1 MAEAP
6 RVLLLFSDTGG
17 GHRSAAEAIIEAL
30 EQRHP
35 ARCRPEMVDVLKRY
49 APRPFNQL
57 PRAYP
62 HMVRAPHAWR
72 LGFRITDGR
81 QRARALTVAS
91 WPYVRAAA
99 RRLVRE
105 QQADLVVSVHPLLV
119 SPILAAYGRPRPP
132 FLTVVTD
139 LVSTHALWYHPG
151 VDLCLLPTEAARQRA
166 LHYRM
171 RPEQLRVVGLPVGA
185 RFCTPA
191 GDPEALRAALGWP
204 LDRPM
209 VLVVGGGEGMGPL
222 YEIACAL
229 DALEG
234 RFGLAVIAGRNE
246 RLRRR
251 LEAYSWRVPAFV
263 YGFERRMP
271 EMMRAA
277 TLLVTKAGPGT
288 ITEALNAGLPMV
300 LFSRLPG
307 QEEGNVDYA
316 VSRGAAQWAPGPRR
330 AVRAVKHW
338 LDHPAELVDAAA
350 ACRRLARPPAA
361 ADVADAIIATLA
373 TAAQPGEI
381 RSFAASPPA

>member
-1 MAEAP
+1 MPEPA

-30 EQRHP
+30 QQRHP
-35 ARCRPEMVDVLKRY
+35 ARCRLEMVDVIKRY

-57 PRAYP
+57 PAAYP

-72 LGFRITDGR
+72 LGFRMTDGR

-119 SPILAAYGRPRPP
+119 APILAAYRRPRPP
-132 FLTVVTD
+132 FVTVVTD
-139 LVSTHALWYHPG
+139 LVSTHALWYHPA

-166 LHYRM
+166 LRYGM
-171 RPEQLRVVGLPVGA
+171 PPEQLRVVGLPVGA
-185 RFCTPA
+185 RFCAPP
-191 GDPEALRAALGWP
+191 GDPHILRSDLGWP

-209 VLVVGGGEGMGPL
+209 ALVVGGGEGMGPL

-229 DALEG
+229 DALGG

-251 LEAYSWRVPAFV
+251 LEAYTWQVPTFI

-307 QEEGNVDYA
+307 QEDGNVDYV

-338 LDHPAELVDAAA
+338 LDHPQELLEAAA
-350 ACRRLARPPAA
+350 ACRRLARPEAA
-361 ADVADAIIATLA
+361 ADVADHIIACLT
-373 TAAQPGEI
+373 P
-381 RSFAASPPA
+381 ASPAGEAHPLAAHTPA